1 MLVNDAINEII
12 DKYYILIYN
21 YNNFFFNNIQIYKDM
36 PYLENI
42 FIKGLKLIE
51 NIFNISILY
60 LDNLVDIYN
69 LCEKGYIYFI
79 EFMNQ
84 ININTIEESSFD
96 LTIKDATIFCYKK
109 TIFLFDKKIEL
120 TASNDCKNKNN
131 VLNMYNELSQIIN
144 RLFIKFNSYIFNDD
158 YISNELSPNNSKL
171 VKQLTKYN
179 VLIHELYKNISTL
192 LNLSNISS
200 DNPDIIKYLKN
211 INITIVFIDFLQ
223 ESSYR
228 IFLEKY
234 INKKLYIKDVNYQL
248 VLNKLNIDTLDT
260 TNNINSVI
268 NYLAT

>member
-1 MLVNDAINEII
+1 
-12 DKYYILIYN
+12 
-21 YNNFFFNNIQIYKDM
+21 M

-109 TIFLFDKKIEL
+109 TIFLFDNKIKL
-120 TASNDCKNKNN
+120 TTGNNECKNN
-131 VLNMYNELSQIIN
+131 VLDMYNELSQIIN
-144 RLFIKFNSYIFNDD
+144 RLFIKFNSYIFNVD
-158 YISNELSPNNSKL
+158 YINIELIPNNTKL
-171 VKQLTKYN
+171 AKQLTKYN
-179 VLIHELYKNISTL
+179 VLIHEIYKNITTL

-228 IFLEKY
+228 MFLEKY

-248 VLNKLNIDTLDT
+248 VLNKLNIDTLDS

-268 NYLAT
+268 TYLVTH